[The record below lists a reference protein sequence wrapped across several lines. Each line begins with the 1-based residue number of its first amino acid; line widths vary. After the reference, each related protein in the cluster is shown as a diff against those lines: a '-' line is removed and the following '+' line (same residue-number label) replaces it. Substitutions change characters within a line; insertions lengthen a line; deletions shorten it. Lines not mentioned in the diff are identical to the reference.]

1 METQITYKFIG
12 SHIGMGLVHHP
23 NDVVDHDLKSLDS
36 MGKLSHH
43 HQHHPH
49 HHHHH
54 HLGEEQHIGS
64 DYICIAMEF

>member
-1 METQITYKFIG
+1 
-12 SHIGMGLVHHP
+12 MGLVHHP

-64 DYICIAMEF
+64 VYICIAMEF